1 MAILEFI
8 SDFFKEGATIR
19 LSAFIRE
26 GTVCFLEVKNRDQAL
41 HCLVNQLKQAEKI
54 DNEHTFYEAILRRE
68 KIVST
73 GIGMGVAIPHA
84 KLETYRQFFI
94 AVGVQKMGTGIEWD
108 SLDGTPVKLIFMIGG
123 PADRQTE
130 YLQILSALTTAIKDE
145 TLRQKIY
152 EAQSEEKVLDLF
164 DAY

>member
-26 GTVCFLEVKNRDQAL
+26 GIVRFLDARNRDQAL
-41 HCLVNQLKQAEKI
+41 HYLASQLKQAGKI
-54 DNEHTFYEAILRRE
+54 DNEHAFYEAILRRE

-84 KLETYRQFFI
+84 KLETYHQFFI
-94 AVGVQKMGTGIEWD
+94 AVGIQKSGAGIEWD
-108 SLDGTPVKLIFMIGG
+108 ALDGAPVKLIFMIGG

-130 YLQILSALTTAIKDE
+130 YLQILSGLTAAIKDE
-145 TLRQKIY
+145 NAASKNL
-152 EAQSEEKVLDLF
+152 
-164 DAY
+164 